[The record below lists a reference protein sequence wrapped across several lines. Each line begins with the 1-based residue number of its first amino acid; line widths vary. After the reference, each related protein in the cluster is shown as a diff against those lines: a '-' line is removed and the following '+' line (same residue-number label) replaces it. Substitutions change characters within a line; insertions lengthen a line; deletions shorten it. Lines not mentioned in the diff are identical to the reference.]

1 MSEMPLETLIEA
13 TLFSSGKSMSVEEL
27 STVLGYDED
36 EMLDCL
42 GSLQA
47 TLRRRKGG
55 ALQLAEVGDRWA
67 LEVKPA
73 IANHLPRET
82 KTDMPP
88 KLLKAAALI
97 AYHQPMPQSRLVNS
111 LVRRPTITFVN
122 WLNWAWWIV
131 AKTATRGVWP
141 PHAVF
146 LNPLVAPYR
155 PEKVKAWFREQVHA
169 SGLLDELG
177 DRNEILR
184 EERGGRDR
192 SILATCCT
200 RRVNQ
205 VFRFPPTMT
214 QPAIGSGGLR
224 MHEVGRRAN
233 RLRRRQ
239 HLR

>member
-97 AYHQPMPQSRLVNS
+97 AYHQPMPQSRLVE
-111 LVRRPTITFVN
+111 LLGQKAYDYVRELAQLGMVDRRKDGNTRRLATTRRFSESFGCPHTDRKRSKHGLRTSPRLRAVGRIGRPKRN
-122 WLNWAWWIV
+122 LA
-131 AKTATRGVWP
+131 RG
-141 PHAVF
+141 
-146 LNPLVAPYR
+146 
-155 PEKVKAWFREQVHA
+155 
-169 SGLLDELG
+169 G
-177 DRNEILR
+177 
-184 EERGGRDR
+184 RGGRDR

-205 VFRFPPTMT
+205 VFRISSNHDSTSDWVRWPSY
-214 QPAIGSGGLR
+214 A
-224 MHEVGRRAN
+224 
-233 RLRRRQ
+233 
-239 HLR
+239 